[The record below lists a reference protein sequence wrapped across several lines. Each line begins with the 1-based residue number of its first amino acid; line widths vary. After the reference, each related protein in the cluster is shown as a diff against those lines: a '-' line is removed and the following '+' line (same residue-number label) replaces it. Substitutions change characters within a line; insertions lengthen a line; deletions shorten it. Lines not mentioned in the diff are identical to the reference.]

1 MVGTK
6 GKENETSR
14 EVEAGERATTG
25 HAEGCKLLLIALSMA
40 LTDGRWREFGI
51 KKMRRVNRH
60 KN

>member
-40 LTDGRWREFGI
+40 LTGVGASLAY
-51 KKMRRVNRH
+51 KKCDE
-60 KN
+60 